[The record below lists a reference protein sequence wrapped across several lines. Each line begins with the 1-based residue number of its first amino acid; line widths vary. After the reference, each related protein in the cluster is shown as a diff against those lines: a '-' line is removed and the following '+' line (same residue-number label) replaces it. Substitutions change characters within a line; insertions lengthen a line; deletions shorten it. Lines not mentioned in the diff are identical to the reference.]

1 MKSLHGSDK
10 ADRRGLWIVFL
21 GVDGVGKSSV
31 IEEVKDQLEA
41 EFDGALQFHFRP
53 GFRKRDMARPPVTE
67 PHSQAPR
74 GVCMSLGK
82 LLYWLA
88 DYWCGY
94 LSAVGPALRRS
105 KLVVFDR
112 YFPDILVDPRRYR
125 LPWALMTLA
134 RRLAAFIPQPD
145 LYVLLDAPA
154 EVVQHRKQEVP
165 EAESRRQ
172 RAAYLRMFESL
183 PCTLMVDATYPID
196 EVAAQ
201 VSSAASILLVRP
213 ATNSIEAPIFA
224 NL

>member
-1 MKSLHGSDK
+1 MRSLYGSDN

-21 GVDGVGKSSV
+21 GTDGVGKSVV
-31 IEEVKDQLEA
+31 IEQVNEQLA
-41 EFDGALQFHFRP
+41 SAFDGGLQFHFRP
-53 GFRKRDMARPPVTE
+53 RFCSRDRTRPPVTA
-67 PHSQAPR
+67 PHSQPPR
-74 GVCMSLGK
+74 GLCLSVGK

-88 DYWCGY
+88 DYWYGY
-94 LSAVGPALRRS
+94 LAVVGPALRHS

-112 YFPDILVDPRRYR
+112 YFPDMLVDPCRYR
-125 LPWALMTLA
+125 LPQALVGFA
-134 RRLAAFIPQPD
+134 QRLAAIIPQPD

-154 EVVQHRKQEVP
+154 EVVQHRKQEVA

-183 PCTLMVDATYPID
+183 PCTLIVDATYPIN

-201 VSSAASILLVRP
+201 VSSAAFVLLARP
-213 ATNSIEAPIFA
+213 ATNSLEASILA